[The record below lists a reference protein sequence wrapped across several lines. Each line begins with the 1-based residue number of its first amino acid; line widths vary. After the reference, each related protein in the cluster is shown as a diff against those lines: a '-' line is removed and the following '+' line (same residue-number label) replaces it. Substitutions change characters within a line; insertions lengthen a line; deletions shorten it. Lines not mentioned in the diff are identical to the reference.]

1 MTNDLAEKVYNLQKN
16 VLELHNLFDLNMVA
30 NQSRSVEELLSKVS
44 FLVKSSLTLKNIRF
58 FLNNNGIFQTKNI
71 ASSSELDYE
80 FSADNAPFLQN
91 ETEDLIR
98 VTNQDGSLIYKAFWN
113 TYKLNELETEYIKIF
128 YNELTPFCICSISA
142 KEYGTPFN
150 DEDFKYLNQ
159 VFSCIDPILRKFIKN
174 KEQEAKIQDLNKT
187 LHNLSILYNISQAV
201 NFIDDLKRLI
211 GVILDKAIETVNA
224 EKGSLMLYDSSDNTL
239 QVKVVYGLKDKKH
252 EDDINNGLVE
262 CQKMKP
268 ESGIAGKVFTE
279 KKSIITNLGGNDPRF
294 SQLSGDN
301 NISSLICVPLI
312 AKGECIGIINITNKK
327 NGKLFN
333 KKDLEFVEALANQA
347 AIAVDNAQ
355 LYELATKDGLT
366 KLYIHRHFYFL
377 LESEI
382 KRVQRYHH
390 VLSLIMMDIDNFK
403 HVNDTYGH
411 LVGDMVL
418 KEIATTIQKTIRHVD
433 IPARYG
439 GEEFTIILPE
449 TAALNA
455 VTIAE
460 RLRQKI
466 SEIEVKV
473 DETTTIRPTV
483 SIGIS
488 EFPNAADN
496 IKDLIDW
503 ADKALYVSKENGK
516 NCIHLYF
523 DGEFSRYNPNDPNNS
538 NNFNNFDDS
547 ANPPV

>member
-1 MTNDLAEKVYNLQKN
+1 MYNIDMNQDLAEKLYSLQKN

-30 NQSRSVEELLSKVS
+30 NQSRTIEDLLSKVS
-44 FLVKSSLTLKNIRF
+44 FLVKASLGLNSIRF
-58 FLNNNGIFQTKNI
+58 FLLNNGIFQTKNI
-71 ASSSELDYE
+71 VSDSDLE
-80 FSADNAPFLQN
+80 FEFDADNAPFLQI
-91 ETEDLIR
+91 ESDELVK
-98 VTNQDGSLIYKAFWN
+98 VTNQDDIIYKAFWN
-113 TYKLNELETEYIKIF
+113 THKLHELQTEYLKVF
-128 YNELTPFCICSISA
+128 YNENRAFCVCSISK
-142 KEYGTPFN
+142 KEDGS
-150 DEDFKYLNQ
+150 DFTDDDFRYINQ
-159 VFSCIDPILRKFIKN
+159 VFSCVEPILRKFIQT
-174 KEQEAKIQDLNKT
+174 KEQETKIVELNKT

-211 GVILDKAIETVNA
+211 SVILDKAIETVNA
-224 EKGSLMLYDSSDNTL
+224 EKGSLMLYDPSDNTL

-252 EDDINNGLVE
+252 EDDINNGIVE

-279 KKSIITNLGGNDPRF
+279 KKSIITNLGGQDPRF
-294 SQLSGDN
+294 NQFSTDSN
-301 NISSLICVPLI
+301 VSSLICVPLI

-390 VLSLIMMDIDNFK
+390 VLSLLMMDIDNFK

-455 VTIAE
+455 VIIAE
-460 RLRQKI
+460 RLRQRI

-473 DETTTIRPTV
+473 DDETIIRPTV

-488 EFPNAADN
+488 EFPNAAEG
-496 IKDLIDW
+496 IKEFIDW

-523 DGEFSRYNPNDPNNS
+523 DGNFTRYNPS
-538 NNFNNFDDS
+538 
-547 ANPPV
+547 

>member
-1 MTNDLAEKVYNLQKN
+1 MTNDLAEKVYSLQKN

-30 NQSRSVEELLSKVS
+30 NQSRSIEDLLSKVA
-44 FLVKSSLTLKNIRF
+44 FLVKSSLSLKNIRF
-58 FLNNNGIFQTKNI
+58 FLNNEGIFQTKNI
-71 ASSSELDYE
+71 ISNSDIE
-80 FSADNAPFLQN
+80 FEFVADNAPFLQTR
-91 ETEDLIR
+91 TEELIK
-98 VTNQDGSLIYKAFWN
+98 VTNQDDTLIYKSFWN
-113 TYKLNELETEYIKIF
+113 TYKLHELETEYVRTF
-128 YNELTPFCICSISA
+128 YNEEKPFCFCSLSK
-142 KEYGTPFN
+142 KEDGNAFS

-159 VFSCIDPILRKFIKN
+159 VFACIDPILRKFIKN
-174 KEQEAKIQDLNKT
+174 KEQEAKIVDLNKT

-211 GVILDKAIETVNA
+211 SVILDKAIDTVNA
-224 EKGSLMLYDSSDNTL
+224 EKGSLMLYDSQDNTL

-252 EDDINNGLVE
+252 EEDINNGIVE

-268 ESGIAGKVFTE
+268 DSGIAGKVFTE

-294 SQLSGDN
+294 SQLSSDN
-301 NISSLICVPLI
+301 NVSSLICVPLI

-382 KRVQRYHH
+382 KRVQRYRH
-390 VLSLIMMDIDNFK
+390 VLSLLMMDIDNFK

-418 KEIATTIQKTIRHVD
+418 KEIAATIQKTIRHVD

-439 GEEFTIILPE
+439 GEEFTVILPE

-455 VTIAE
+455 VIIAE
-460 RLRQKI
+460 RLRQRI
-466 SEIEVKV
+466 SEIEVRI
-473 DETTTIRPTV
+473 DENTILRPTV
-483 SIGIS
+483 SIGIA
-488 EFPNAADN
+488 EYPNAADG
-496 IKDLIDW
+496 IKELIDC

-523 DGEFSRYNPNDPNNS
+523 DGQFTRYTP
-538 NNFNNFDDS
+538 
-547 ANPPV
+547 

>member
-1 MTNDLAEKVYNLQKN
+1 MNQNLADKLYSLQKN

-30 NQSRSVEELLSKVS
+30 NQSRSIEELLSKISV
-44 FLVKSSLTLKNIRF
+44 LVKSSLGLASLRF
-58 FLNNNGIFQTKNI
+58 FILSNGIFQTKNI
-71 ASSSELDYE
+71 LSDTDLHFEFQSE
-80 FSADNAPFLQN
+80 NVPFLQN
-91 ETEDLIR
+91 ESEELIKA
-98 VTNQDGSLIYKAFWN
+98 TNSDGSPIYKAFWN
-113 TYKLNELETEYIKIF
+113 TNKLHELPCEYLRTF
-128 YNELTPFCICSISA
+128 YNEGIPFCVCAISR
-142 KEYGTPFN
+142 KEDDSDFTE
-150 DEDFKYLNQ
+150 DDFKYLNQ
-159 VFSCIDPILRKFIKN
+159 VFNCIDPILRKFVQN
-174 KEQEAKIQDLNKT
+174 KEQETKILELNKT
-187 LHNLSILYNISQAV
+187 IHNLSILYNISQAV

-211 GVILDKAIETVNA
+211 SVILDKAIETVNA

-252 EDDINNGLVE
+252 EDDINNGVVE
-262 CQKMKP
+262 CSKMKP
-268 ESGIAGKVFTE
+268 DSGIAGKVFTE
-279 KKSIITNLGGNDPRF
+279 KKSIITNLGGQDPRF
-294 SQLSGDN
+294 SQYETGMN
-301 NISSLICVPLI
+301 VSSLICVPLI

-347 AIAVDNAQ
+347 SIAVDNAQ

-366 KLYIHRHFYFL
+366 KLYIHRHFYNL

-390 VLSLIMMDIDNFK
+390 VLTLLMMDIDNFK

-411 LVGDMVL
+411 LIGDMVL
-418 KEIATTIQKTIRHVD
+418 KEIAATIQKTVRHVD

-449 TAALNA
+449 TSAINA

-473 DETTTIRPTV
+473 DDNTIIRPTV
-483 SIGIS
+483 SIGIA
-488 EFPNAADN
+488 EYPNAADN
-496 IKDLIDW
+496 INDLIDW

-523 DGEFSRYNPNDPNNS
+523 DGNFTRYNPS
-538 NNFNNFDDS
+538 
-547 ANPPV
+547 

>member
-1 MTNDLAEKVYNLQKN
+1 MVNELEEKVYNLQKN
-16 VLELHNLFDLNMVA
+16 VLELHNLFDLNMAA
-30 NQSRSVEELLSKVS
+30 NQSRSMEDLLSKVAV
-44 FLVKSSLTLKNIRF
+44 LIKSSVNVKNIRF

-71 ASSSELDYE
+71 VSHSDLE
-80 FSADNAPFLQN
+80 FEFNADNTPFLQN
-91 ETEDLIR
+91 ETTDLIK
-98 VTNQDGSLIYKAFWN
+98 VVNNDGSYIYKAFWN
-113 TYKLNELETEYIKIF
+113 TYKLEELETKYIKVF
-128 YNELTPFCICSISA
+128 YKEGNAFCICSLSS
-142 KEYGTPFN
+142 KEDNTEYTQ
-150 DEDFKYLNQ
+150 EDLTYLEQ
-159 VFSCIDPILRKFIKN
+159 VFSCIEPILDKFIRT
-174 KEQEAKIQDLNKT
+174 KEQEEKIRDLNKT

-224 EKGSLMLYDSSDNTL
+224 EKGSLMLYDPSDNTL

-268 ESGIAGKVFTE
+268 DCGIAGKVFTE

-294 SQLSGDN
+294 NQFTSDSN
-301 NISSLICVPLI
+301 VSSLICVPLI

-403 HVNDTYGH
+403 QVNDTYGH

-418 KEIATTIQKTIRHVD
+418 KEIASTIQKTIRHVD

-439 GEEFTIILPE
+439 GEEFTVILPE
-449 TAALNA
+449 TAAANA
-455 VTIAE
+455 LTISE
-460 RLRQKI
+460 RLRKKI

-473 DETTTIRPTV
+473 DEKTIIRPTV
-483 SIGIS
+483 SMGIA
-488 EFPNAADN
+488 EYPNAAED
-496 IKDLIDW
+496 IKDLIDC

-523 DGEFSRYNPNDPNNS
+523 DEKFTRYNPDNQ
-538 NNFNNFDDS
+538 
-547 ANPPV
+547 

>member
-1 MTNDLAEKVYNLQKN
+1 MNNTDTTTDLTEKVYSLQKS
-16 VLELHNLFDLNMVA
+16 VLELHNLFDLNMAA
-30 NQSRSVEELLSKVS
+30 NQSHSIEELLSKVS
-44 FLVKSSLTLKNIRF
+44 FLIKSSLNLKEIRF
-58 FLNNNGIFQTKNI
+58 FINNNGIFQTKNVV
-71 ASSSELDYE
+71 AESDMDFE
-80 FSADNAPFLQN
+80 FEADNAPFLQN
-91 ETEDLIR
+91 MNENLIK
-98 VTNQDGSLIYKAFWN
+98 VINSDGSYIYKAFWTAN
-113 TYKLNELETEYIKIF
+113 NLSGLQCEYLQVF
-128 YNELTPFCICSISA
+128 YNDEDMPYCVCSISKKA
-142 KEYGTPFN
+142 DDTDFTEN
-150 DEDFKYLNQ
+150 DFKYFEQ
-159 VFSCIDPILRKFIKN
+159 VFSCIEPILRKFIVN
-174 KEQEAKIQDLNKT
+174 KEQEEKIQTLNKT

-211 GVILDKAIETVNA
+211 SVILDKAIETVNA
-224 EKGSLMLYDSSDNTL
+224 EKGSLMLYDAGDNKL
-239 QVKVVYGLKDKKH
+239 QVKVVYGLKDKKQ
-252 EDDINNGLVE
+252 EEDINNGIIE
-262 CQKMKP
+262 CKKMSP
-268 ESGIAGKVFTE
+268 DSGIAGKVFTE
-279 KKSIITNLGGNDPRF
+279 KRSIITNLGGQDPRF
-294 SQLSGDN
+294 NQFAGDN
-301 NISSLICVPLI
+301 NVSSLICVPLI

-377 LESEI
+377 LENEM

-418 KEIATTIQKTIRHVD
+418 KEIAATIQKTIRHVD

-449 TAALNA
+449 TAAQNA
-455 VTIAE
+455 MVIAE

-466 SEIEVKV
+466 SEIAVKV
-473 DETTTIRPTV
+473 DENTIIRPTV
-483 SIGIS
+483 SLGIS
-488 EFPNAADN
+488 EYPNASED
-496 IKDLIDW
+496 IKELIDY

-523 DGEFSRYNPNDPNNS
+523 DGNFTRYNGNQ
-538 NNFNNFDDS
+538 
-547 ANPPV
+547 

>member
-1 MTNDLAEKVYNLQKN
+1 MYNNSMNQDLTDKIYNLQKN

-30 NQSRSVEELLSKVS
+30 NQSRSIEDLLSKVS
-44 FLVKSSLTLKNIRF
+44 FLIKSSLSLNNVRF
-58 FLNNNGIFQTKNI
+58 FILNNGIFQTKNI
-71 ASSSELDYE
+71 VSDSGLE
-80 FSADNAPFLQN
+80 FEFDAESAPFLQSESN
-91 ETEDLIR
+91 DLIKVR
-98 VTNQDGSLIYKAFWN
+98 SKEGSYIYKAFWDTN
-113 TYKLNELETEYIKIF
+113 KLYELQTEYLKVF
-128 YNELTPFCICSISA
+128 YSENSPYCVCSLSSKEDNTQYNE
-142 KEYGTPFN
+142 
-150 DEDFKYLNQ
+150 EDLKYINQ
-159 VFSCIDPILRKFIKN
+159 IFSCIDPILLKFIKN
-174 KEQEAKIQDLNKT
+174 KEQEAKITELNKT

-224 EKGSLMLYDSSDNTL
+224 EKGSLMLYDPSDNTL

-252 EDDINNGLVE
+252 EDDINNGIVE

-268 ESGIAGKVFTE
+268 ESGIAGKVFLE
-279 KKSIITNLGGNDPRF
+279 KKSIITNLGGQDPRF
-294 SQLSGDN
+294 NQFSNDTN
-301 NISSLICVPLI
+301 VSSLICVPLI

-390 VLSLIMMDIDNFK
+390 VLSLLMMDIDNFK

-418 KEIATTIQKTIRHVD
+418 KEIAATIQKTIRHVD

-460 RLRQKI
+460 RLRRKI

-473 DETTTIRPTV
+473 DDNTVVKPTV
-483 SIGIS
+483 SIGIA
-488 EFPNAADN
+488 EYPNAAED
-496 IKDLIDW
+496 IKELIDW

-523 DGEFSRYNPNDPNNS
+523 DGQFTKYNP
-538 NNFNNFDDS
+538 
-547 ANPPV
+547 

>member
-1 MTNDLAEKVYNLQKN
+1 MTQDLAEQIYNLQRN

-30 NQSRSVEELLSKVS
+30 NQSRSIEDLLSKVS
-44 FLVKSSLTLKNIRF
+44 FLIKSSLNLSNIRF
-58 FLNNNGIFQTKNI
+58 FVNNNGIFQTKNI
-71 ASSSELDYE
+71 VSGSDLDFE
-80 FSADNAPFLQN
+80 FNADNAPFLQSQS
-91 ETEDLIR
+91 EELIKI
-98 VTNQDGSLIYKAFWN
+98 TNQDGSYIYKSFWN
-113 TYKLNELETEYIKIF
+113 TYKLQELQSEYIKIF
-128 YNELTPFCICSISA
+128 YNEDNPFCVAFIGK
-142 KEYGTPFN
+142 KEDNTEFIE
-150 DEDFKYLNQ
+150 EDLKYLNQ
-159 VFSCIDPILRKFIKN
+159 IFNCIDPILRKFIKN
-174 KEQEAKIQDLNKT
+174 KEQEAKIMDLNKT

-211 GVILDKAIETVNA
+211 SVILDKAIDTVNA
-224 EKGSLMLYDSSDNTL
+224 EKGSLMLYDQSDNTL

-262 CQKMKP
+262 CQKIKP
-268 ESGIAGKVFTE
+268 DVGIAGKVYTE
-279 KKSIITNLGGNDPRF
+279 KRSIITNLGGRDPRF
-294 SQLSGDN
+294 NQFDSDN
-301 NISSLICVPLI
+301 NVSSLICVPLI

-333 KKDLEFVEALANQA
+333 KKDLEFIEALANQA

-390 VLSLIMMDIDNFK
+390 VLSLIMLDIDDFK
-403 HVNDTYGH
+403 KVNDTYGH

-449 TAALNA
+449 TAAINA

-466 SEIEVKV
+466 GEIAVRV
-473 DETTTIRPTV
+473 DENTIIRPTV
-483 SIGIS
+483 SIGIA
-488 EFPNAADN
+488 EYPNAADN
-496 IKDLIDW
+496 IKDLIDY
-503 ADKALYVSKENGK
+503 ADKALYMSKENGK

-523 DGEFSRYNPNDPNNS
+523 DEQYTRYNNVN
-538 NNFNNFDDS
+538 
-547 ANPPV
+547 

>member
-1 MTNDLAEKVYNLQKN
+1 MYNTIMTQDLAEKIYILQKN

-30 NQSRSVEELLSKVS
+30 NQSRSIEDLLSKVS
-44 FLVKSSLTLKNIRF
+44 FLIKSSLNLKNIRF

-71 ASSSELDYE
+71 TADSDME
-80 FSADNAPFLQN
+80 FEFEADNAPFLQN
-91 ETEDLIR
+91 ETEELIK

-113 TYKLNELETEYIKIF
+113 THKLHELQTEYIKVF
-128 YNELTPFCICSISA
+128 YADAIPFCICSISR
-142 KEYGTPFN
+142 KEDNSDFTA
-150 DEDFKYLNQ
+150 EDYKYINQ

-174 KEQEAKIQDLNKT
+174 KEQENKIMDLNKT

-211 GVILDKAIETVNA
+211 SVILDKAIETVNA
-224 EKGSLMLYDSSDNTL
+224 EKGSLMLYDPADNTL

-252 EDDINNGLVE
+252 ENDINNGIIE

-279 KKSIITNLGGNDPRF
+279 KKSIITNLGGQDPRF
-294 SQLSGDN
+294 NQLSVGDSN
-301 NISSLICVPLI
+301 VSSLICVPLI

-390 VLSLIMMDIDNFK
+390 VLSLLMLDIDNFK

-418 KEIATTIQKTIRHVD
+418 KEIAATIQKTIRHVD

-460 RLRQKI
+460 RLRKKI

-473 DETTTIRPTV
+473 DDNTIIRPTV
-483 SIGIS
+483 SIGIA
-488 EFPNAADN
+488 EYPNAADD

-523 DGEFSRYNPNDPNNS
+523 DGKFTRYNPS
-538 NNFNNFDDS
+538 
-547 ANPPV
+547 

>member
-1 MTNDLAEKVYNLQKN
+1 MTQDLAEKIYNLQKS

-30 NQSRSVEELLSKVS
+30 NQSRSVEDLLSKVS
-44 FLVKSSLTLKNIRF
+44 VLIKSSLGLNNIRF

-71 ASSSELDYE
+71 ASGNDLDFE
-80 FSADNAPFLQN
+80 FNSDNAPFLQN
-91 ETEDLIR
+91 NNEELIKII
-98 VTNQDGSLIYKAFWN
+98 NQDGTYIYSAFWN
-113 TYKLNELETEYIKIF
+113 TYKLGELESEYIKIF
-128 YNELTPFCICSISA
+128 YNDDMPFCVAFIGK
-142 KEYGTPFN
+142 KEDKTDFN
-150 DEDFKYLNQ
+150 EDDIKYLNQ
-159 VFSCIDPILRKFIKN
+159 IFNCIDPILRKFIKTQ
-174 KEQEAKIQDLNKT
+174 EQEAKILDLNKT

-211 GVILDKAIETVNA
+211 SVILDKAIDTINA

-239 QVKVVYGLKDKKH
+239 QVKVVYGLKDKKY
-252 EDDINNGLVE
+252 EDDINNGLIE
-262 CQKMKP
+262 CRKIP
-268 ESGIAGKVFTE
+268 PDSGIAGKVFTE
-279 KKSIITNLGGNDPRF
+279 KKSIITNLGGRDPRF
-294 SQLSGDN
+294 DQFSGDD

-418 KEIATTIQKTIRHVD
+418 KEIASTIQKTIRHVD

-439 GEEFTIILPE
+439 GEEFTVILPE

-460 RLRQKI
+460 RIRQKI

-473 DETTTIRPTV
+473 DENTIIRPTV

-488 EFPNAADN
+488 EYPNAADN
-496 IKDLIDW
+496 ITELIDW
-503 ADKALYVSKENGK
+503 ADKALYTSKENGK

-523 DGEFSRYNPNDPNNS
+523 DGQFTRYNPS
-538 NNFNNFDDS
+538 
-547 ANPPV
+547 

>member
-1 MTNDLAEKVYNLQKN
+1 MSQNLAEKIFILQKN

-30 NQSRSVEELLSKVS
+30 NQSHSIEDLLSKVTL
-44 FLVKSSLTLKNIRF
+44 LVKSSLGLSSIRF
-58 FLNNNGIFQTKNI
+58 FLLNNGIFQTKNI
-71 ASSSELDYE
+71 PVDSDLDFE
-80 FSADNAPFLQN
+80 FVAENAPFLQEVN
-91 ETEDLIR
+91 EELIKT
-98 VTNQDGSLIYKAFWN
+98 VNQDGSPIYKAFWN
-113 TYKLNELETEYIKIF
+113 THKLQELKSEYLKVF
-128 YNELTPFCICSISA
+128 YNEGTPFCICSIA
-142 KEYGTPFN
+142 KKEDGTEFN
-150 DEDFKYLNQ
+150 EDDFKYINQ
-159 VFSCIDPILRKFIKN
+159 VFACIEPIIRKFEQN
-174 KEQEAKIQDLNKT
+174 KAQENKIMELNKT
-187 LHNLSILYNISQAV
+187 IHNLAILYNISQAV

-211 GVILDKAIETVNA
+211 SVILDKAIETVNA

-252 EDDINNGLVE
+252 EDDINNGIVE

-268 ESGIAGKVFTE
+268 DSGIAGKVFTE
-279 KKSIITNLGGNDPRF
+279 KKSIITNLGGQDPRF
-294 SQLSGDN
+294 SQFSSDSN
-301 NISSLICVPLI
+301 VSSLICVPLI

-347 AIAVDNAQ
+347 SIAVDNAQ

-366 KLYIHRHFYFL
+366 KLYIHRHFYNL
-377 LESEI
+377 LDSEI

-390 VLSLIMMDIDNFK
+390 VLSLLMMDIDNFK
-403 HVNDTYGH
+403 QVNDTYGH

-418 KEIATTIQKTIRHVD
+418 KEIAATIQKTIRHVD

-449 TAALNA
+449 TAAINA

-460 RLRQKI
+460 RLRKRI
-466 SEIEVKV
+466 SEIEVTV
-473 DETTTIRPTV
+473 DGNTVIHPTV

-488 EFPNAADN
+488 EYPNAAEGIN
-496 IKDLIDW
+496 ELIDW

-523 DGEFSRYNPNDPNNS
+523 DGQFTRYNS
-538 NNFNNFDDS
+538 QS
-547 ANPPV
+547 

>member
-1 MTNDLAEKVYNLQKN
+1 MYNTIMTQDLAEKIYILQKN

-30 NQSRSVEELLSKVS
+30 NQSRSIEDLLSKVS
-44 FLVKSSLTLKNIRF
+44 FLIKSSLNLKNIRF

-71 ASSSELDYE
+71 TADSDME
-80 FSADNAPFLQN
+80 FEFEADNAPFLQN
-91 ETEDLIR
+91 ETEELIK

-113 TYKLNELETEYIKIF
+113 THKLHELQTEYIKVF
-128 YNELTPFCICSISA
+128 YADAIPFCICSISR
-142 KEYGTPFN
+142 KEDNSDFTA
-150 DEDFKYLNQ
+150 EDYKYINQ
-159 VFSCIDPILRKFIKN
+159 VFSCIEPILRKFIKN
-174 KEQEAKIQDLNKT
+174 KEQENKIMDLNKT

-211 GVILDKAIETVNA
+211 SVILDKAIETVNA
-224 EKGSLMLYDSSDNTL
+224 EKGSLMLYDPADNTL

-252 EDDINNGLVE
+252 ENDINNGIIE

-279 KKSIITNLGGNDPRF
+279 KKSIITNLGGQDPRF
-294 SQLSGDN
+294 NQLSGGDSN
-301 NISSLICVPLI
+301 VSSLICVPLI
-312 AKGECIGIINITNKK
+312 AKGECIGIINIKNKK

-390 VLSLIMMDIDNFK
+390 VLSLLMLDIDNFK

-418 KEIATTIQKTIRHVD
+418 KEIAATIQKTIRHVD

-460 RLRQKI
+460 RLRKKI

-473 DETTTIRPTV
+473 DDNTIIRPTV
-483 SIGIS
+483 SIGIA
-488 EFPNAADN
+488 EYPNAADD

-523 DGEFSRYNPNDPNNS
+523 DGKFTRYNPS
-538 NNFNNFDDS
+538 
-547 ANPPV
+547 

>member
-1 MTNDLAEKVYNLQKN
+1 MNQDLAEKLYSLQKN
-16 VLELHNLFDLNMVA
+16 VLELHNLFDLNMIA
-30 NQSRSVEELLSKVS
+30 NQSRTIEDLLSKVS
-44 FLVKSSLTLKNIRF
+44 FLVKSSLSLNNIRF
-58 FLNNNGIFQTKNI
+58 FLLNNGIFQTKNI
-71 ASSSELDYE
+71 VSDSDME
-80 FSADNAPFLQN
+80 FEFDADNAPFLQN
-91 ETEDLIR
+91 ESEELIK
-98 VTNQDGSLIYKAFWN
+98 VTNQEGIIYKAFWN
-113 TYKLNELETEYIKIF
+113 THKLYELQTEYIKVF
-128 YNELTPFCICSISA
+128 YNENRAFCVCSMSR
-142 KEYGTPFN
+142 KEDGSDFT
-150 DEDFKYLNQ
+150 EDDLKYINQ
-159 VFSCIDPILRKFIKN
+159 VFSCVEPILRKFIQT
-174 KEQEAKIQDLNKT
+174 KEQETKIVELNKT

-211 GVILDKAIETVNA
+211 SVILDKAIETVNA
-224 EKGSLMLYDSSDNTL
+224 EKGSLMLYDPSDNTL

-252 EDDINNGLVE
+252 EDDINNGIVE
-262 CQKMKP
+262 CKKMKP
-268 ESGIAGKVFTE
+268 ENGIAGKVFTE
-279 KKSIITNLGGNDPRF
+279 KKSIITNLGGQDPRF
-294 SQLSGDN
+294 NQFSTDSN
-301 NISSLICVPLI
+301 VSSLICVPLI

-390 VLSLIMMDIDNFK
+390 VLSLLMMDIDNFK
-403 HVNDTYGH
+403 QVNDTYGH

-460 RLRQKI
+460 RLRKRI

-473 DETTTIRPTV
+473 DDYTIIRPTV

-488 EFPNAADN
+488 EYPNAADD
-496 IKDLIDW
+496 IKALIDC

-523 DGEFSRYNPNDPNNS
+523 DGKFTRYNP
-538 NNFNNFDDS
+538 
-547 ANPPV
+547 

>member
-1 MTNDLAEKVYNLQKN
+1 MAPQDLTEKVYNLQKS
-16 VLELHNLFDLNMVA
+16 VLELHNLFDLNMAA
-30 NQSRSVEELLSKVS
+30 NQSHSIEDLLAKIS
-44 FLVKSSLTLKNIRF
+44 FLIKSSLNLSNVRF
-58 FLNNNGIFQTKNI
+58 FLNNNGIFKTKNI
-71 ASSSELDYE
+71 SQKDETEYE
-80 FSADNAPFLQN
+80 FNEDSAPFLQDMN
-91 ETEDLIR
+91 EDLIKL
-98 VTNQDGSLIYKAFWN
+98 TNQDGSYIYKAFWHL
-113 TYKLNELETEYIKIF
+113 YKLEELKSEYLKIF
-128 YNELTPFCICSISA
+128 YEKDTPYCVVFVSA
-142 KEYGTPFN
+142 KEDGSSLN
-150 DEDFKYLNQ
+150 DDDKKFINQ
-159 VFSCIDPILRKFIKN
+159 IFSCIDPVMRKFIKE
-174 KEQEAKIQDLNKT
+174 KEQETKIIELNKT

-211 GVILDKAIETVNA
+211 SVILDKAIDTINA

-239 QVKVVYGLKDKKH
+239 QVKVVYGLKDKKY
-252 EDDINNGLVE
+252 EDDINNGIIE
-262 CQKMKP
+262 CQKFHP
-268 ESGIAGKVFTE
+268 DTGIAGKVFVE
-279 KKSIITNLGGNDPRF
+279 KRSIITNLGGKDPRF
-294 SQLSGDN
+294 NQFSDDN

-382 KRVQRYHH
+382 KRVERYHH
-390 VLSLIMMDIDNFK
+390 ILSLIMMDIDNFK

-418 KEIATTIQKTIRHVD
+418 KEIATAIQKTIRHVD

-460 RLRQKI
+460 RLRKRI
-466 SEIEVKV
+466 SEIQVKV
-473 DETTTIRPTV
+473 DDNTIISPTV

-488 EFPNAADN
+488 EYPNAADN

-503 ADKALYVSKENGK
+503 ADKALYMSKENGK

-523 DGEFSRYNPNDPNNS
+523 DQKFQKYIPE
-538 NNFNNFDDS
+538 
-547 ANPPV
+547 

>member
-1 MTNDLAEKVYNLQKN
+1 MTNDLAEKVYILQKN
-16 VLELHNLFDLNMVA
+16 VLELHNLFDLNLAA
-30 NQSRSVEELLSKVS
+30 NQSRTIEELLSKIA
-44 FLVKSSLTLKNIRF
+44 FLMKSTLNLTEVRF
-58 FLNNNGIFQTKNI
+58 FINNNGILQTKSI
-71 ASSSELDYE
+71 SSDSDIDYE
-80 FSADNAPFLQN
+80 FVADSAPFLQEEN
-91 ETEDLIR
+91 EELMK

-113 TYKLNELETEYIKIF
+113 TYKLKELQTEYIKLF
-128 YNELTPFCICSISA
+128 FHDGNPFCMCSISS
-142 KEYGTPFN
+142 KEDKSEFT
-150 DEDFKYLNQ
+150 EEEIKYIEQ
-159 VFSCIDPILRKFIKN
+159 IFSCIDPIIRKFIRN
-174 KEQEAKIQDLNKT
+174 NEQETKIQDLNKT

-211 GVILDKAIETVNA
+211 GVILDKALETVNA

-239 QVKVVYGLKDKKH
+239 QVKVVYGLKDKKQ
-252 EDDINNGLVE
+252 EDDINNGTIE

-268 ESGIAGKVFTE
+268 NSGIAGKVFTE

-294 SQLSGDN
+294 SQLSKDN

-366 KLYIHRHFYFL
+366 KLYIHRHFYLL

-390 VLSLIMMDIDNFK
+390 VLSLLMMDIDSFK

-418 KEIATTIQKTIRHVD
+418 KEIASTIQKTIRHVD

-439 GEEFTIILPE
+439 GEEFTVILPE
-449 TAALNA
+449 TALVNA
-455 VTIAE
+455 VTIGE
-460 RLRQKI
+460 RLRKRI
-466 SEIEVKV
+466 SEIEIKV
-473 DETTTIRPTV
+473 DENTIIRPTV
-483 SIGIS
+483 SIGIA

-496 IKDLIDW
+496 IKDLIDF

-516 NCIHLYF
+516 NCIHTYF
-523 DGEFSRYNPNDPNNS
+523 DEKFTRYNPQG
-538 NNFNNFDDS
+538 
-547 ANPPV
+547 

>member
-30 NQSRSVEELLSKVS
+30 NQSRSIEDLLSKIS
-44 FLVKSSLTLKNIRF
+44 FLITTSLSLKKIRF
-58 FLNNNGIFQTKNI
+58 FANNNGIFQTKNI
-71 ASSSELDYE
+71 SYSDDLEYE
-80 FSADNAPFLQN
+80 FSIDNAPFLQVEN
-91 ETEDLIR
+91 EELIK
-98 VTNQDGSLIYKAFWN
+98 VTNTDGTLIYKAFWN
-113 TYKLNELETEYIKIF
+113 TYKLQDLETEYIKIF
-128 YNELTPFCICSISA
+128 YNNSTPICVCSISK
-142 KEYGTPFN
+142 KEDGSDFT
-150 DEDFKYLNQ
+150 DDDFKYLNQ
-159 VFSCIDPILRKFIKN
+159 VFGCIEPILHNFIKN
-174 KEQEAKIQDLNKT
+174 KEQEAKIVDLNKT

-211 GVILDKAIETVNA
+211 SVILDKAIETVNA

-252 EDDINNGLVE
+252 EEDINNGIVE

-268 ESGIAGKVFTE
+268 ESGIAGKVYTE

-294 SQLSGDN
+294 NQLSQEN
-301 NISSLICVPLI
+301 NVSSLICVPLI

-382 KRVQRYHH
+382 KRVQRYRH
-390 VLSLIMMDIDNFK
+390 VLSLVMMDIDNFK

-418 KEIATTIQKTIRHVD
+418 KEIAATIQKTIRHVD
-433 IPARYG
+433 IAARYG

-455 VTIAE
+455 ITIAE
-460 RLRQKI
+460 RLRKKI
-466 SEIEVKV
+466 SEIEVKI
-473 DETTTIRPTV
+473 DENTVLSPTV
-483 SIGIS
+483 SIGIA
-488 EFPNAADN
+488 EYPNVEGG
-496 IKDLIDW
+496 IKELIDA
-503 ADKALYVSKENGK
+503 ADKALYASKENGK
-516 NCIHLYF
+516 NCIHLFF
-523 DGEFSRYNPNDPNNS
+523 DGQFTKYIP
-538 NNFNNFDDS
+538 
-547 ANPPV
+547 

>member
-30 NQSRSVEELLSKVS
+30 NQSRSIEDLLSKVA
-44 FLVKSSLTLKNIRF
+44 FLIKSSISLKNIRF

-71 ASSSELDYE
+71 TYSNDME
-80 FSADNAPFLQN
+80 FEFTVDNAPFLQN
-91 ETEDLIR
+91 ETEELIK
-98 VTNQDGSLIYKAFWN
+98 VTNQDGSLIYKAFWA
-113 TYKLNELETEYIKIF
+113 TYKLNELDTEYIKTF
-128 YNELTPFCICSISA
+128 YNEGVPFCLCSISK
-142 KEYGTPFN
+142 KEDGSMLEE
-150 DEDFKYLNQ
+150 DDFKYLNQ
-159 VFSCIDPILRKFIKN
+159 VFNCIDPILRKFIKT
-174 KEQEAKIQDLNKT
+174 KEQEYKIQDLNKT

-211 GVILDKAIETVNA
+211 SVILDKAIETVNA

-252 EDDINNGLVE
+252 EDDINNGIVE

-268 ESGIAGKVFTE
+268 DSGIAGKVFTE

-301 NISSLICVPLI
+301 NVSSLICVPLI

-390 VLSLIMMDIDNFK
+390 VLSLLIMDIDNFK

-418 KEIATTIQKTIRHVD
+418 KEIAATIQKTIRHVD

-466 SEIEVKV
+466 SEIQVKIDDNTV
-473 DETTTIRPTV
+473 ITPTV
-483 SIGIS
+483 SIGIA
-488 EFPNAADN
+488 EYPNAADG
-496 IKDLIDW
+496 IKELIDW

-523 DGEFSRYNPNDPNNS
+523 DGQFTRYNPS
-538 NNFNNFDDS
+538 
-547 ANPPV
+547 